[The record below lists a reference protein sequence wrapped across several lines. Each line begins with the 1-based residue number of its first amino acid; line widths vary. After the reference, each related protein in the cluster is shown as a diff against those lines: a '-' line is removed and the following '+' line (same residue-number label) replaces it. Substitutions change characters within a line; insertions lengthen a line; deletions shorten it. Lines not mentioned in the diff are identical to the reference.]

1 MNKKDITVVND
12 IPDNYVPYT
21 SEQIK
26 GDSKTAFKAA
36 MEILFAHSAD
46 VFTCIVDIIAEK
58 YELEVD
64 DIMKTIVSHP
74 KYTGLS
80 IHPVIRSLSYF
91 NQEDCCAAEAPV
103 EVPVECC
110 ERSTVITSSNKEVVK
125 KVLKIV
131 RKTPA
136 KK

>member
-26 GDSKTAFKAA
+26 GDSTFAFKAA

-91 NQEDCCAAEAPV
+91 NQDDCLDSNCAASAAP
-103 EVPVECC
+103 
-110 ERSTVITSSNKEVVK
+110 VK

>member
-12 IPDNYVPYT
+12 TPDNYVPYT

-74 KYTGLS
+74 KYNGLS

-91 NQEDCCAAEAPV
+91 NQEDCCAASAAP
-103 EVPVECC
+103 
-110 ERSTVITSSNKEVVK
+110 VK

>member
-91 NQEDCCAAEAPV
+91 NQDDCLDKDSKGTASAVLDCCAADAAP
-103 EVPVECC
+103 EP
-110 ERSTVITSSNKEVVK
+110 VK

>member
-1 MNKKDITVVND
+1 MNKSDITVVDD

-26 GDSKTAFKAA
+26 DDSKTAFKAA

-46 VFTCIVDIIAEK
+46 VFTCIVDIIVEK
-58 YELEVD
+58 YELDMEEV
-64 DIMKTIVSHP
+64 MKTIVSHP

-80 IHPVIRSLSYF
+80 LHPVIRSLTYF
-91 NQEDCCAAEAPV
+91 NQQDVTPA
-103 EVPVECC
+103 
-110 ERSTVITSSNKEVVK
+110 K
-125 KVLKIV
+125 KVLKII
-131 RKTPA
+131 RKVPA